1 MAKLPTTVPAPARY
15 LLDFIGNTEAPNGY
29 DTIFGD
35 RQIHLAA
42 HITFMTLGE
51 LIDAQANWSSLAWV
65 KKNWKASYRTA
76 SSAAGRYQF
85 MRATLVGIAKEI
97 PTLTGDMRFNADL
110 QDRLG
115 FYLLLRRGYEA
126 FVSGQIGVTD
136 FGLRLAKEWAS
147 FPVLEDCQGAHRAV
161 TRGQSYYA
169 GDGVNKSLVKPEKVE
184 AVLRQVLRMASAPEP
199 APQVPQAVEPD
210 QDAGA
215 KPAEPPPVNV
225 DPEKLDKPLM
235 KSKTFW
241 QWLLTAIGAPVAAFP
256 GIDWRV
262 QLAIIVVIV
271 GFAIYA
277 IKRRAD
283 IAKVYRAIK
292 ADVDA

>member
-1 MAKLPTTVPAPARY
+1 MAKLPTSVPAPARF
-15 LLDFIGNTEAPNGY
+15 LLDFIGCTEAPNGY
-29 DTIFGD
+29 ATIFGN
-35 RQIHLAA
+35 RQIHLSTP
-42 HITFMTLGE
+42 ITAMTLGD
-51 LIDAQANWSSLAWV
+51 LIDAQANWGSVAWV
-65 KKNWKASYRTA
+65 RKNWKSSYSKA

-85 MRATLVGIAKEI
+85 MRATLVGIANEI
-97 PTLTGDMRFNADL
+97 HALQGDVLFDSNL

-115 FYLLLRRGYEA
+115 YYLLLRRGYDA
-126 FVSGQIGVTD
+126 FISGEIDVRG
-136 FGLRLAKEWAS
+136 FALRLAKEWAS
-147 FPVLEDCQGAHRAV
+147 FPVLEDCQGAHRPV
-161 TRGQSYYA
+161 TRGQSFYA
-169 GDGVNKSLVKPEKVE
+169 GDGVNKALVKPEKVE
-184 AVLRQVLRMASAPEP
+184 AVLAHVLAFPAAP
-199 APQVPQAVEPD
+199 
-210 QDAGA
+210 GA
-215 KPAEPPPVNV
+215 DEQSKPPVPVPTPEAAPPANV
-225 DPEKLDKPLM
+225 DPEKLDKPLV

-241 QWLLTAIGAPVAAFP
+241 QWLLTAIGAPVAAFS